1 LLLLLHTL
9 KQFTKL
15 KNMDT
20 KKKKILLFAEEKLWV
35 ANSCNEMK
43 EMVPGLTKK
52 KVLEKVSTFIS
63 NC

>member
-1 LLLLLHTL
+1 
-9 KQFTKL
+9 
-15 KNMDT
+15 MDT

>member
-1 LLLLLHTL
+1 
-9 KQFTKL
+9 
-15 KNMDT
+15 MDT
-20 KKKKILLFAEEKLWV
+20 KKKKILFFAEEKLWV

-52 KVLEKVSTFIS
+52 KVFEKVSTFIS